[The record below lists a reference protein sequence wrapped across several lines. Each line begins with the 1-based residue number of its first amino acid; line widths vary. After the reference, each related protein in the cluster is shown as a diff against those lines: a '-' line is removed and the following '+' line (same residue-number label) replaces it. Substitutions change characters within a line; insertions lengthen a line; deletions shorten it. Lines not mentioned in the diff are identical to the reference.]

1 MTTVI
6 PHNGEDIEDD
16 SVDNNSRSS
25 VELEPIEEEPLAE
38 DVNDES
44 SDGSFVQS
52 RDVMAEVMQDFV
64 VTTEQDPTL
73 NITVDNRP
81 TDVGFHSTDAGDIPN
96 NVGDQNKT
104 LPVKGH
110 ILFNQV
116 GNSLNRRRG
125 GVTGTNAQKFWI
137 QNLCST
143 SAGDSSPLLQPEASL
158 FPRHYY
164 ASASRDRSSVLGAR
178 PLFLMSSKT
187 YPHGFASTLQHARIR
202 MTDPSS
208 STSTDPKLMCTYY
221 DELGNMSMNN
231 VHSRDVFE
239 RGFTVDDKSTTGM
252 AVREKG
258 ETNLS
263 EAVDSSKMVMNLS
276 RSQKHVDWDWFL
288 TFTLNQKEHPGTA
301 HHWEWKNSME
311 WTKQVP

>member
-25 VELEPIEEEPLAE
+25 VELEPIEEEALAE
-38 DVNDES
+38 DPNDES
-44 SDGSFVQS
+44 SDDSFVQS

-73 NITVDNRP
+73 NITADNRP

-110 ILFNQV
+110 ILLNQV
-116 GNSLNRRRG
+116 GNSLNRRIG

-143 SAGDSSPLLQPEASL
+143 SAGD
-158 FPRHYY
+158 
-164 ASASRDRSSVLGAR
+164 
-178 PLFLMSSKT
+178 
-187 YPHGFASTLQHARIR
+187 
-202 MTDPSS
+202 
-208 STSTDPKLMCTYY
+208 
-221 DELGNMSMNN
+221 
-231 VHSRDVFE
+231 
-239 RGFTVDDKSTTGM
+239 
-252 AVREKG
+252 
-258 ETNLS
+258 
-263 EAVDSSKMVMNLS
+263 
-276 RSQKHVDWDWFL
+276 
-288 TFTLNQKEHPGTA
+288 
-301 HHWEWKNSME
+301 
-311 WTKQVP
+311 